1 MLTGCK
7 EIQGLLKIGFRLE
20 VEMHLCSRI
29 LRRLQPEEDI
39 YQLLF

>member
-7 EIQGLLKIGFRLE
+7 EIQDLLKIGFRLE
-20 VEMHLCSRI
+20 VEMHLSSRI